1 MQRISSPVPHPG
13 SKTLPMTS
21 EIDVDRRLVR
31 TRLVGAVTVAEVE
44 EHNRALAL
52 DPKFKPQFEQ
62 LVDLSGMTAILYDL
76 AAVRKSAGEH
86 VFSPG
91 VRRAL
96 VATSDA
102 AFGMSRMFAMQSE
115 SEGQRIEVFR
125 DMKEAEAWLGL

>member
-1 MQRISSPVPHPG
+1 M
-13 SKTLPMTS
+13 LS

-44 EHNRALAL
+44 EHNRALGL
-52 DPKFKPQFEQ
+52 DPKFKPEFEQ
-62 LVDLSGMTAILYDL
+62 LVDLSEMTAILYDL
-76 AAVRKSAGEH
+76 AAVRKSATEH

-115 SEGQRIEVFR
+115 SEGQCIEVFR

>member
-1 MQRISSPVPHPG
+1 M
-13 SKTLPMTS
+13 PMVS

-31 TRLVGAVTVAEVE
+31 TRVVGAVTVAEVE
-44 EHNRALAL
+44 EHNRNLGL
-52 DPKFKPQFEQ
+52 DPKFNPEFEQ
-62 LVDLSGMTAILYDL
+62 LVDLSEMTSILYDF
-76 AAVRKSAGEH
+76 ASVRKSAKEH

-102 AFGMSRMFAMQSE
+102 TYGMSRMFALQSE

-125 DMKEAEAWLGL
+125 QMKEAEAWLGL